1 MKEVQYIMRPRKFE
15 YLFSIKVFYKNT
27 TKDLNVTV
35 HNKKKMNDEKDFY
48 KIAEMITKDLNADK
62 VVIIGWKFL
71 RAKRAL

>member
-1 MKEVQYIMRPRKFE
+1 M
-15 YLFSIKVFYKNT
+15 S
-27 TKDLNVTV
+27 
-35 HNKKKMNDEKDFY
+35 DEKDFY